1 MTQKDRKARNRV
13 VLLSII
19 GVLALFLI
27 FQNVILTESESK
39 TLSSGQKPMEKDLFD
54 FELPDSNISRALH
67 LNLKSAIAVNNKTG
81 EVLYCYNADDV
92 RPVASISKLLTA
104 MVVLDHYDPD
114 TVITITKEDATRSA
128 RSLFRVGDKVRAKDL
143 LHSAL
148 LQSDNRAARALART
162 IAGDLEKFAEM
173 MNDKADD
180 IGLKNTRMCEPT
192 GLDEK
197 NCATAADCARL
208 INTARTLYP
217 EIGRITSLK
226 KYVFKPVNRK
236 NTKKLVN
243 TNKMIFSK
251 YKVKAGK
258 TGFILESDY
267 CLTTILEDGL
277 GREITVVVLG
287 APGPQTRFREARK
300 LANYAFKKAG

>member
-1 MTQKDRKARNRV
+1 MINSERKKKNRV
-13 VLLSII
+13 IVLSII
-19 GVLALFLI
+19 GVAALFLI
-27 FQNVILTESESK
+27 FQNVVLTESESK
-39 TLSSGQKPMEKDLFD
+39 TLGSDDGLSKKRLFS
-54 FELPDSNISRALH
+54 FNLPDSNISRAIH
-67 LNLKSAIAVNNKTG
+67 LNVKSAIAINNKTK

-104 MVVLDHYDPD
+104 MVVLDHYKPD
-114 TVITITKEDATRSA
+114 TVITITKEDASRSA
-128 RSLFRVGDKVRAKDL
+128 RSIFRVGDKVTAKDL

-162 IAGDLEKFAEM
+162 VAGDLDKFAKM
-173 MNDKADD
+173 MNKKAKE
-180 IGLKNTRMCEPT
+180 IGLEHTRMCEPT
-192 GLDEK
+192 GLDEN

-208 INTARTLYP
+208 VNTARMLYP

-226 KYVFKPVNRK
+226 KYTFKPINRK
-236 NTKKLVN
+236 STKKLVN
-243 TNKMIFSK
+243 TNKMVFSK

-267 CLTTILEDGL
+267 CLTTVLEDGL
-277 GREITVVVLG
+277 GREITVVILG
-287 APGPQTRFREARK
+287 APGPNTRFREARK